1 MEKLTKQQE
10 ELFVNYF
17 IVHMPTSAE
26 VSFAKNNGLCLKTF
40 SNVL

>member
-17 IVHMPTSAE
+17 IVHIPTSAE
-26 VSFAKNNGLCLKTF
+26 VSFITNNGLCLSIF
-40 SNVL
+40 FDVL